1 MPYQFLQFAIAPEDR
16 AVLHQRI
23 EQRFHKM
30 IELGFQ
36 EEVEKLYQREDL
48 HPDLPSIRC
57 GAIAKCGNIYEVT
70 MIMKKWSSAVFV
82 QLDN

>member
-1 MPYQFLQFAIAPEDR
+1 
-16 AVLHQRI
+16 
-23 EQRFHKM
+23 M

-57 GAIAKCGNIYEVT
+57 GLSPNVGIFT
-70 MIMKKWSSAVFV
+70 R
-82 QLDN
+82 

>member
-1 MPYQFLQFAIAPEDR
+1 MPYQFLQFAIAPEER

-36 EEVEKLYQREDL
+36 EEVEKLYQRERSPILICLLSD
-48 HPDLPSIRC
+48 
-57 GAIAKCGNIYEVT
+57 V
-70 MIMKKWSSAVFV
+70 
-82 QLDN
+82 